1 MFLMTFMASPRIGGN
16 TDIVLN
22 KVIEGLR
29 CGGAEVEKY
38 FTHELTINP
47 CKNCG
52 GCERVGRCVID
63 DGFQELFDKLVECD
77 GCVFAS
83 PLYFMNV
90 PARGKVLIDRC
101 QAFWAAKYKRGLDL
115 FKGRKRLGLLV
126 SCSGK
131 KQGPGGSY
139 LFRGIE
145 DTMTYVFDALGMEML
160 ESLLFRG
167 IDEKG
172 KILTDTVALERARKR
187 GLEMASL
194 I

>member
-1 MFLMTFMASPRIGGN
+1 MFFMTFSASPRKGGN
-16 TDIVLN
+16 TDTILD

-38 FTHELTINP
+38 LTHELTINP
-47 CKNCG
+47 CKGCG
-52 GCERVGRCVID
+52 ECERVGRCVID
-63 DGFQELFDKLVECD
+63 DDFQELFDKLVECD
-77 GCVFAS
+77 GVVFAS

-90 PARGKVLIDRC
+90 PSHGKVLIDRC
-101 QAFWAAKYKRGLDL
+101 QAFWAAKYRLGLDL

-131 KQGPGGSY
+131 QRGPGGSHI
-139 LFRGIE
+139 FRGIE

-167 IDEKG
+167 FDEKG
-172 KILTDTVALERARKR
+172 EILTDTVALERARKR
-187 GLEMASL
+187 GLEITALM
-194 I
+194 